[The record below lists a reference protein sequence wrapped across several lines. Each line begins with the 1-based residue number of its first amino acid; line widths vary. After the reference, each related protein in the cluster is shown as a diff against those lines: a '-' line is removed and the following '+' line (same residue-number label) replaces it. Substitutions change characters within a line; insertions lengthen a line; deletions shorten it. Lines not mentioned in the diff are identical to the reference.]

1 MGDFFS
7 GIAKDVDRDNIF
19 LADDA
24 VSSSEFSGFI
34 DTGSYILNAAFSG
47 SLYGGVPDNKIT
59 AFAGETT
66 TGKTFF
72 ILGVIKQFLDANP
85 TAGVFYFDTESAV
98 TRKMMAERG
107 IDVKRVWIVEPQSI
121 QEFRHK
127 ALNILKEYMEKPES
141 TRPRMMFALD
151 SLGNMSSTKE
161 LEDTESGA
169 ETRDMTKGQILRATF
184 RVLTLKLAKACVPM
198 LVTNHVYDAIGGYG
212 DPKTMSGGGGLKFAG
227 SQIAMLSKRKHKDG
241 KEVIGNQIVVK
252 MKKSRLSK
260 ENTESVV
267 LLTYKHGLDRHFGL
281 LELAEKYNIFKK
293 VSTRFELP
301 DGTKVFG
308 KSIIQNPE
316 KYFTKDIM
324 AQLEECAH
332 KEYYYGESEDEIEEM
347 FSEEEEA

>member
-1 MGDFFS
+1 MNDFFG

-19 LADDA
+19 LADDG
-24 VSSSEFSGFI
+24 VSSSEFAGFI

-72 ILGVIKQFLDANP
+72 ILGVIKHFLDTNP

-98 TRKMMAERG
+98 TKKMMAERG
-107 IDVKRVWIVEPQSI
+107 IDVKRVWIVEPESI

-141 TRPRMMFALD
+141 KRPRMMFALD

-198 LVTNHVYDAIGGYG
+198 IVTNHVYDAIGCVDDSQTVKMADGSLKNITEIEVG
-212 DPKTMSGGGGLKFAG
+212 DQVATISGPKNVSALFEYDVESYHELTFE
-227 SQIAMLSKRKHKDG
+227 DG
-241 KEVIGNQIVVK
+241 KTVK
-252 MKKSRLSK
+252 CTPNHKF
-260 ENTESVV
+260 
-267 LLTYKHGLDRHFGL
+267 LLTSGEWKRAD
-281 LELAEKYNIFKK
+281 ELVDGDDIAKLSET
-293 VSTRFELP
+293 VS
-301 DGTKVFG
+301 DSVISK
-308 KSIIQNPE
+308 
-316 KYFTKDIM
+316 
-324 AQLEECAH
+324 AA
-332 KEYYYGESEDEIEEM
+332 
-347 FSEEEEA
+347 

>member
-1 MGDFFS
+1 MNDFFG

-19 LADDA
+19 LADDG
-24 VSSSEFSGFI
+24 VSSSEFAGFI

-72 ILGVIKQFLDANP
+72 ILGVIKHFLDTNP

-98 TRKMMAERG
+98 TKKMMAERG
-107 IDVKRVWIVEPQSI
+107 IDVKRVWIVEPESI

-141 TRPRMMFALD
+141 KRPRMMFALD

-198 LVTNHVYDAIGGYG
+198 IVTNHVYDAIGCVDDSQTVKMADGSLKNITEIEVG
-212 DPKTMSGGGGLKFAG
+212 DQVATISGPKNVSALFEYDVKDYHELTFE
-227 SQIAMLSKRKHKDG
+227 DG
-241 KEVIGNQIVVK
+241 KIVK
-252 MKKSRLSK
+252 CTPNHKF
-260 ENTESVV
+260 
-267 LLTYKHGLDRHFGL
+267 LLTSGEWKRAD
-281 LELAEKYNIFKK
+281 ELVDGDDIAKLSET
-293 VSTRFELP
+293 VS
-301 DGTKVFG
+301 DSVISK
-308 KSIIQNPE
+308 
-316 KYFTKDIM
+316 
-324 AQLEECAH
+324 AA
-332 KEYYYGESEDEIEEM
+332 
-347 FSEEEEA
+347 

>member
-1 MGDFFS
+1 MNDFFG

-19 LADDA
+19 LADDG
-24 VSSSEFSGFI
+24 VSSSEFAGFI

-72 ILGVIKQFLDANP
+72 ILGVIKHFLDTNP

-98 TRKMMAERG
+98 TKKMMAERG
-107 IDVKRVWIVEPQSI
+107 IDVKRVWIVEPESI

-141 TRPRMMFALD
+141 KRPRMMFALD

-198 LVTNHVYDAIGGYG
+198 IVTNHVYDAIGCVDDSQTVKMADGSLKNITEIEVG
-212 DPKTMSGGGGLKFAG
+212 DQVATISGPKNVSALFEYDVKDYHELTFE
-227 SQIAMLSKRKHKDG
+227 DG
-241 KEVIGNQIVVK
+241 KIVK
-252 MKKSRLSK
+252 CTPNHKF
-260 ENTESVV
+260 
-267 LLTYKHGLDRHFGL
+267 LLTSGEWKRAD
-281 LELAEKYNIFKK
+281 ELVDGDNIAELSET
-293 VSTRFELP
+293 VS
-301 DGTKVFG
+301 DSV
-308 KSIIQNPE
+308 I
-316 KYFTKDIM
+316 
-324 AQLEECAH
+324 
-332 KEYYYGESEDEIEEM
+332 SE
-347 FSEEEEA
+347 AA